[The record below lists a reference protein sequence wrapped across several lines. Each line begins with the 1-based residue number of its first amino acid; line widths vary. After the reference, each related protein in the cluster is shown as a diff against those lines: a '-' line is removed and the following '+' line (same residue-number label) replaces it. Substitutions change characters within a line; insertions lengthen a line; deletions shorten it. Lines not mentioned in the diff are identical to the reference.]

1 MDIENSNVRKIKG
14 GITSPKGYY
23 ATGSHIGIK
32 EKKKDLAIISS
43 SVPTKAVGVFTTN
56 IVKAAPVLWNQKL
69 IRNNNLAQAIV
80 VNSGNANACTGEIGL
95 QHAELMANELAIC
108 LGLRKDQVFVASTG
122 VIGVPLPI
130 DNIINGIKNTYK
142 KLGNSEIDANLAAEA
157 IMTTDKHSK
166 EVSVEFTIDER
177 EIRIGGM
184 AKGSGMIHPNMA
196 TMLSFITTDLNIS
209 KELLEKALKE
219 SSEDSYNMISVDG
232 DTSTNDMVIL
242 MANGFDEPN
251 MGLSEAA
258 ILYPDTN
265 PAPAPIQVEPSE
277 ITANHH
283 DDNWPSLEA
292 PSDPPPVP
300 VEVAPQ
306 ATGGTYINDAG
317 EVLAHVDK
325 PEKQIKPDDEF
336 PDDIPF

>member
-1 MDIENSNVRKIKG
+1 MKQLTAKDNRAFAHMTTQAADLWAVISVLKLARLFGIRFIFAVLVRYLATDIDYSIEKLEAANV
-14 GITSPKGYY
+14 
-23 ATGSHIGIK
+23 
-32 EKKKDLAIISS
+32 EQIS
-43 SVPTKAVGVFTTN
+43 
-56 IVKAAPVLWNQKL
+56 L
-69 IRNNNLAQAIV
+69 I
-80 VNSGNANACTGEIGL
+80 
-95 QHAELMANELAIC
+95 
-108 LGLRKDQVFVASTG
+108 
-122 VIGVPLPI
+122 
-130 DNIINGIKNTYK
+130 K
-142 KLGNSEIDANLAAEA
+142 KLGKIISIDAGLKA
-157 IMTTDKHSK
+157 IFGGVRVHDMKSVIDYNQTPDGPAYKWIMANQADLMRIDWK
-166 EVSVEFTIDER
+166 EFEKRVKSGSVGDDCPVKFELESSVSVNYEDLLKFHGPPSER
-177 EIRIGGM
+177 
-184 AKGSGMIHPNMA
+184 
-196 TMLSFITTDLNIS
+196 
-209 KELLEKALKE
+209 
-219 SSEDSYNMISVDG
+219 
-232 DTSTNDMVIL
+232 MVIL
-242 MANGFDEPN
+242 MADEFDEPN

-283 DDNWPSLEA
+283 GDNWPSLEA